1 MTKPRRKQRLM
12 STAETLRRSEE
23 EFYGYNRDELRPRIK
38 DECKSTPYLSSAE
51 AEFKDIRLATRI
63 HEWYRGGTNK
73 YTLEQSAQILDQ
85 RSTPNPRVLR
95 TGTKNMY
102 Y

>member
-23 EFYGYNRDELRPRIK
+23 EFYGYNRDELRPRIE
-38 DECKSTPYLSSAE
+38 DSAE

-63 HEWYRGGTNK
+63 HEWYRGVLT
-73 YTLEQSAQILDQ
+73 
-85 RSTPNPRVLR
+85 STP
-95 TGTKNMY
+95 
-102 Y
+102 